1 MRWRC
6 LSAKRSELMITR
18 NRSGCWDGFRMMP
31 RRMPLCLCIDSRPC
45 FIHDFDVIVQD
56 GRDDRHHI
64 CFHHSCPH
72 ILRTSYANV
81 DHALKSKAPLPHL
94 HQIPTP
100 TLLEDAH
107 ETFNAAID
115 GENVPNAGG

>member
-1 MRWRC
+1 
-6 LSAKRSELMITR
+6 
-18 NRSGCWDGFRMMP
+18 MMP

-64 CFHHSCPH
+64 RFHHSCPH